1 MFHINGNYSTRN
13 NNTIETFGLNVG
25 NKTTTSDTISI
36 EKIEELEKSIDQS
49 MVVEG
54 TAKMVSSVVNEVIN
68 ENIADLNQMIAL
80 SNEIDISNAKTD
92 GDYNIK
98 GLYQETTIDDETTI
112 KAQQKIQNKIVNDI
126 SKKMSNKIK
135 SVIDEAIDQQ
145 YSKTE
150 DISEGSD
157 IGSTLLGLGQV
168 YGNTVADIFSA
179 GIGNSTS
186 KTTNTSSI
194 ENLKDTY
201 NLDSS
206 FDMKKNNETSEKI
219 KNALSSKNMSK
230 CAKDSNQ
237 SNKFKLSDIEA
248 GGNINLENINQVA
261 SIKSVLNC
269 AFNQEVITE
278 LATNIVNDMDE
289 NIERMQ
295 ISNQKFAEEN
305 NVKSSSGDIYA
316 AGVAGKAVLEGV
328 GTAAIGVGEG
338 VGTAAEGVGKG
349 FASVWMGMIIPFIA
363 VFFILILVYYM
374 I

>member
-1 MFHINGNYSTRN
+1 MTINR
-13 NNTIETFGLNVG
+13 I
-25 NKTTTSDTISI
+25 
-36 EKIEELEKSIDQS
+36 
-49 MVVEG
+49 
-54 TAKMVSSVVNEVIN
+54 
-68 ENIADLNQMIAL
+68 
-80 SNEIDISNAKTD
+80 
-92 GDYNIK
+92 
-98 GLYQETTIDDETTI
+98 
-112 KAQQKIQNKIVNDI
+112 
-126 SKKMSNKIK
+126 
-135 SVIDEAIDQQ
+135 
-145 YSKTE
+145 
-150 DISEGSD
+150 
-157 IGSTLLGLGQV
+157 
-168 YGNTVADIFSA
+168 
-179 GIGNSTS
+179 
-186 KTTNTSSI
+186 
-194 ENLKDTY
+194 
-201 NLDSS
+201 
-206 FDMKKNNETSEKI
+206 
-219 KNALSSKNMSK
+219 
-230 CAKDSNQ
+230 NQ